1 MPRGI
6 GGLQRSR
13 SVTCGDHMDTL
24 QARYTVGNV
33 PTRGTSLHPC
43 GAHGTVD
50 DKLTA
55 ALLLTAMRE
64 S

>member
-1 MPRGI
+1 
-6 GGLQRSR
+6 
-13 SVTCGDHMDTL
+13 MDTL

-33 PTRGTSLHPC
+33 PTRGTSLHPYS
-43 GAHGTVD
+43 AHGTVD

>member
-1 MPRGI
+1 
-6 GGLQRSR
+6 
-13 SVTCGDHMDTL
+13 MDTL

-33 PTRGTSLHPC
+33 PRATGGTSLHPY
-43 GAHGTVD
+43 GAHGAVD